1 MGVRTNLGVLRK
13 SRGLGATELA
23 RIAGI
28 SRQTLHAIEA
38 GVYVPNTVVALRL
51 AQTLG
56 VGVESIFVL
65 EEQKSDNGFLSAQ
78 LIEPERASVSLPVQL
93 FKVGA
98 RSVAVPAVHSD
109 YFIGPYDAVL
119 KNSSSGEDAMF
130 ERVSREPDTE
140 KRLLIAGCDPAT
152 PLLVQDSKLAGVEL
166 APWHANTSKSLQL
179 LRDGLIHVA
188 GCHFGENADQPGN
201 SLPTSLF
208 ENMFE
213 NSEITVVTLATWEE
227 GLVVAPGN
235 PKAIRSVQDLAN
247 PKVSIVNRE
256 LGAGSRRI
264 LDSELK
270 KAEIVPESVKGYNR
284 TAPAHLAAARE
295 ILERRADCCI
305 APRIVARALAL
316 DFVPLLSERYDLVF
330 RRELLQ
336 LEPIKALLN
345 VLTSS
350 GLRRKLSALGDY
362 DTSSTGRVIR

>member
-38 GVYVPNTVVALRL
+38 GVYVPNTAVALHL
-51 AQTLG
+51 AQALG

-65 EEQKSDNGFLSAQ
+65 EEQKSENGFLSAQ
-78 LIEPERASVSLPVQL
+78 LIEPERASANLPVQL

-119 KNSSSGEDAMF
+119 KNSPPGAEATF
-130 ERVSREPDTE
+130 ERVSPDMDGE

-152 PLLVQDSKLAGVEL
+152 PVLVQDSKLVGVEL
-166 APWHANTSKSLQL
+166 APWHTNSSRSLQL

-188 GCHFGENADQPGN
+188 GCHFGETADQPGN
-201 SLPTSLF
+201 SLLASLF
-208 ENMFE
+208 DKN
-213 NSEITVVTLATWEE
+213 EITVVTLATWEE

-235 PKAIRSVQDLAN
+235 PKAIRRVGDLVN

-264 LDSELK
+264 LDAELG
-270 KAEIVPESVKGYNR
+270 KAGIAPESVKGYNK

-295 ILERRADCCI
+295 VLEGRADCCI
-305 APRIVARALAL
+305 APRIVSCALAL
-316 DFVPLLSERYDLVF
+316 DFVPLLSERYDLVL

-350 GLRRKLSALGDY
+350 GLRRKLSSLGDY

>member
-23 RIAGI
+23 RIAEI

-51 AQTLG
+51 AQALG

-65 EEQKSDNGFLSAQ
+65 EEQKSENGFLSAQ
-78 LIEPERASVSLPVQL
+78 LIEPERASASLPVQL

-98 RSVAVPAVHSD
+98 RSVAIPAVHPD

-119 KNSSSGEDAMF
+119 KNLLPGEEPTF
-130 ERVSREPDTE
+130 ERVTPESDGER
-140 KRLLIAGCDPAT
+140 RLLIAGCDPAT
-152 PLLVQDSKLAGVEL
+152 PVLVQDSKLAGVEL
-166 APWHANTSKSLQL
+166 TPWHANSSRSLQL

-188 GCHFGENADQPGN
+188 GCHFGETADQPGN
-201 SLPTSLF
+201 SLLASLF
-208 ENMFE
+208 DKN
-213 NSEITVVTLATWEE
+213 EITVVTLATWEE

-235 PKAIRSVQDLAN
+235 PKAIRRVQDLVN

-256 LGAGSRRI
+256 LGAGSRKI
-264 LDSELK
+264 LDTELE
-270 KAEIVPESVKGYNR
+270 KAGIAPEIVKGYNR

-295 ILERRADCCI
+295 VLERRADCCI
-305 APRIVARALAL
+305 APRIVACALAL
-316 DFVPLLSERYDLVF
+316 NFVPLLRERYDLVL

-345 VLTSS
+345 VLTSA